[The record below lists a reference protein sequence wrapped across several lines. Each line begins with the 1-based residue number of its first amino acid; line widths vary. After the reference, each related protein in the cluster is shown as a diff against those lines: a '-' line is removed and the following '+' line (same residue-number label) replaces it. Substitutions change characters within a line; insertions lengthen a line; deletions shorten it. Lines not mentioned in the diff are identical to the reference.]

1 MSFPEAALRACPGYL
16 LMTFPE
22 AALRACPGYGPTA
35 GDEPVARLSKAQAG
49 RVNVYLI

>member
-1 MSFPEAALRACPGYL
+1 MS
-16 LMTFPE
+16 FPE

-35 GDEPVARLSKAQAG
+35 GDESVARLSKAQAG